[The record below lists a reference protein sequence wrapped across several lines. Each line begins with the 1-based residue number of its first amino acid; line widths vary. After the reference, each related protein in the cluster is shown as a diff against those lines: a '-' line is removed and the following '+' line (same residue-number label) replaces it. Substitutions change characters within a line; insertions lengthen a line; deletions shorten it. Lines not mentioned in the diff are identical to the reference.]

1 MRKRI
6 DRRAV
11 CSSDNYEVSHKAH
24 LEYLKEQHA
33 NFSGLA
39 ISSKIKTITVPR
51 YKKIKVFGK
60 VMEVTLEEYN
70 TYCKAYG
77 IQSV

>member
-24 LEYLKEQHA
+24 LEYLKEQHS
-33 NFSGLA
+33 NFTGIAVSG
-39 ISSKIKTITVPR
+39 KIETITVPR
-51 YKKIKVFGK
+51 FKKIRVFGK
-60 VMEVTLEEYN
+60 VMEVTLEEY
-70 TYCKAYG
+70 TKYCKSYG
-77 IQSV
+77 IQSI